1 MVLLP
6 RFKPGT
12 CRITLLFASLLTE
25 KNVDWIKSQGQLTQN
40 IAGSGLGYVADNFI
54 LLNTRLQ
61 NQAKAHV
68 TNT

>member
-1 MVLLP
+1 
-6 RFKPGT
+6 
-12 CRITLLFASLLTE
+12 LLTE